1 VTALLAR
8 ALRPAAV
15 DGCVWSSGAA
25 AAAEELENTIKPP
38 VVVKL
43 TKLVIDGEFVD
54 AASG

>member
-43 TKLVIDGEFVD
+43 TKLVIDGGFVD